1 MLCALWK
8 QRSFCWFK
16 VRQVPSILISYWLV
30 QKVPPRFKLVYY
42 SYIWVHSLQ
51 FPQTYVCSYFPSF
64 TSASPWDM
72 NLHPRHPPYL
82 GLYHHLQCQEAGSV
96 GASWADKTYSHSHI
110 ALHLLVACL
119 WIVVST
125 FLWGKNMVILII
137 ILLRHMILF
146 RSFPPLFFFNP
157 VLTLWLL
164 PST

>member
-1 MLCALWK
+1 
-8 QRSFCWFK
+8 
-16 VRQVPSILISYWLV
+16 
-30 QKVPPRFKLVYY
+30 
-42 SYIWVHSLQ
+42 
-51 FPQTYVCSYFPSF
+51 
-64 TSASPWDM
+64 M

-96 GASWADKTYSHSHI
+96 GASWADKTYSYSHI

-146 RSFPPLFFFNP
+146 RSFPPLFFFQSSFDSVASSFNVRHEWAFSCKCFLSP
-157 VLTLWLL
+157 LILGIFYQGTKSFFQLL
-164 PST
+164 HCIHSLSQFTKILRLLAALSNLPMH